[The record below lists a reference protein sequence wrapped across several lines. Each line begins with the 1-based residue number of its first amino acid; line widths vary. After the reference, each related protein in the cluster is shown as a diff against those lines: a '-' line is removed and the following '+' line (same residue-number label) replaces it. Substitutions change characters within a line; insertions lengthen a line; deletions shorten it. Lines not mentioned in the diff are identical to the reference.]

1 VAVNNDDF
9 AGLVLIDLGR
19 NAGLGE
25 AMTDLPN
32 PPAVPRPAATV
43 LLLRDGP
50 GGIEVFMATRHQGS
64 SFMPGILVFP
74 GGAVDPDDAE
84 PGLVEAAPRP
94 LPDDAVSRIGGVREI
109 FEEAAFL
116 LARPVGQSDLV
127 GPAQLERILADHRG
141 PLRGGE
147 RTFSAI
153 MAREGLCPA
162 IDLMVPFAR
171 WITPVIRKKR
181 FDARFYLARAPEG
194 QIGAHDERELVD
206 SRWTNVADALESQAR
221 GEIKIVFVTRSN
233 LSLLAKSRTVEEALA
248 AARGRTVVPVHPE
261 LFDHPDGPALRI
273 PAEAGYDVNEVL
285 IRDVGD

>member
-1 VAVNNDDF
+1 
-9 AGLVLIDLGR
+9 
-19 NAGLGE
+19 
-25 AMTDLPN
+25 MTELPN
-32 PPAVPRPAATV
+32 PPAIPRPAATV

-50 GGIEVFMATRHQGS
+50 AGIEVFMATRHQGS

-74 GGAVDPDDAE
+74 GGAVDPDDSE
-84 PGLVEAAPRP
+84 PSLVAAASAGGVPP
-94 LPDDAVSRIGGVREI
+94 EDAVSRVAGVREI

-116 LARPVGQSDLV
+116 LARPNGQADLV
-127 GPAQLERILADHRG
+127 GPDRLEKILAKHRG
-141 PLRGGE
+141 PLCGGE
-147 RTFSAI
+147 RAFSGV
-153 MAREGLCPA
+153 MSQEGLSPA

-194 QIGAHDERELVD
+194 QIGAHDERELID
-206 SRWTNVADALESQAR
+206 GRWTTPAEALAAQTR
-221 GEIKIVFVTRSN
+221 GEIKVVFVTRCN
-233 LSLLAKSRTVEEALA
+233 LSLLAKSRTVDEALA

-285 IRDVGD
+285 VRDVGD

>member
-1 VAVNNDDF
+1 MADI
-9 AGLVLIDLGR
+9 L
-19 NAGLGE
+19 
-25 AMTDLPN
+25 N
-32 PPAVPRPAATV
+32 PPAVPRAAATV

-50 GGIEVFMATRHQGS
+50 DGIEVFMATRHQGS

-84 PGLVEAAPRP
+84 PGLIAAASAGGS

-116 LARPVGQSDLV
+116 LARPEGRADLV
-127 GPAQLERILADHRG
+127 ESGQLERILANHRG
-141 PLRGGE
+141 PLCSGE
-147 RTFSAI
+147 RAFSAI
-153 MAREGLCPA
+153 MAEEGLTPA
-162 IDLMVPFAR
+162 IDLMVPFAH

-194 QIGAHDERELVD
+194 QIGAHDERELIN
-206 SRWTNVADALESQAR
+206 SRWITVADALAAHAR
-221 GEIKIVFVTRSN
+221 HEIKIVFVTRSN

-248 AARGRTVVPVHPE
+248 AARGRAVIPVQPE

-273 PAEAGYDVNEVL
+273 PAEAGYDVTEVL

>member
-1 VAVNNDDF
+1 
-9 AGLVLIDLGR
+9 
-19 NAGLGE
+19 
-25 AMTDLPN
+25 MTDIQD

-50 GGIEVFMATRHQGS
+50 AGIEVFMATRHQGS

-74 GGAVDPDDAE
+74 GGAVDPDDSE
-84 PGLVEAAPRP
+84 PGLVASASTGRT
-94 LPDDAVSRIGGVREI
+94 LPDDAVSRVAGVREI

-116 LARPVGQSDLV
+116 LARPNDQADLV
-127 GPAQLERILADHRG
+127 GPDRLERILAKHRG
-141 PLRGGE
+141 PLCGGE
-147 RTFSAI
+147 RVFSAV
-153 MAREGLCPA
+153 MAEEGLSPA

-194 QIGAHDERELVD
+194 QIGAHDERELIN
-206 SRWTNVADALESQAR
+206 SRWTTVADALEAHAR
-221 GEIKIVFVTRSN
+221 REIKIVFVTRSN
-233 LSLLAKSRTVEEALA
+233 LSLLAKSRTVDEALA
-248 AARGRTVVPVHPE
+248 VARGRTVIPVQPE

-285 IRDVGD
+285 VRDVGD

>member
-1 VAVNNDDF
+1 
-9 AGLVLIDLGR
+9 
-19 NAGLGE
+19 
-25 AMTDLPN
+25 MTDIPD

-50 GGIEVFMATRHQGS
+50 DGIEVFMATRHQGS

-74 GGAVDPDDAE
+74 GGAVDPDDAD
-84 PGLVEAAPRP
+84 PSLIDAASAGGP
-94 LPDDAVSRIGGVREI
+94 LPDDAISRIAGVREI

-116 LARPVGQSDLV
+116 LARPNGQADLL
-127 GPAQLERILADHRG
+127 AKDRFERILADHRG
-141 PLRGGE
+141 PLCAGE

-153 MAREGLCPA
+153 MTEERLCPA

-194 QIGAHDERELVD
+194 QIGAHDERELIN
-206 SRWTNVADALESQAR
+206 SRWTTVADALAAHAR
-221 GEIKIVFVTRSN
+221 HEIKIVFVTRSN

-248 AARGRTVVPVHPE
+248 TARSRKVVPVQPE

-273 PAEAGYDVNEVL
+273 PAEAGYDVTEVL
-285 IRDVGD
+285 VRDVGD